1 MSSLKTALFDFHV
14 SQGAKM
20 VPFAGYEMPIQYSLG
35 IINEHDKV
43 RASAG
48 IFDVSHMGQFSI
60 VGDDSVC
67 SAIEKII
74 PIDLSVLKM
83 NQSKYSFLMNE
94 QGGIDDDLIVTRV
107 KNGINIVLNAACK
120 HSDVKT
126 LKNILPNPDCAT
138 LHDHLALI
146 AVQGPLA
153 VSILEEIVP
162 GVADLKFMNGGEF
175 SYDGETI
182 YITRSGYTG
191 EDGYEISISN
201 EKITKLC
208 EELLS
213 KNKIAMIG
221 LGARDSLRLESGL
234 CLYGHDLDKTTSPIE
249 ADLMFG
255 IAKNR
260 RATFDFVGG
269 DVVKAHV
276 EKGVTRKR
284 VGIKLEGKII
294 AREGAKIF
302 QSEKEVGVVT
312 SGCFGPSV
320 GSAVVI
326 GYVNFDCSEE
336 GTSVELEVRGKQY
349 PAKICLL
356 PFYKKSYAK

>member
-1 MSSLKTALFDFHV
+1 
-14 SQGAKM
+14 
-20 VPFAGYEMPIQYSLG
+20 
-35 IINEHDKV
+35 
-43 RASAG
+43 
-48 IFDVSHMGQFSI
+48 
-60 VGDDSVC
+60 
-67 SAIEKII
+67 
-74 PIDLSVLKM
+74 
-83 NQSKYSFLMNE
+83 
-94 QGGIDDDLIVTRV
+94 
-107 KNGINIVLNAACK
+107 
-120 HSDVKT
+120 
-126 LKNILPNPDCAT
+126 
-138 LHDHLALI
+138 
-146 AVQGPLA
+146 
-153 VSILEEIVP
+153 
-162 GVADLKFMNGGEF
+162 
-175 SYDGETI
+175 
-182 YITRSGYTG
+182 
-191 EDGYEISISN
+191 
-201 EKITKLC
+201 
-208 EELLS
+208 
-213 KNKIAMIG
+213 
-221 LGARDSLRLESGL
+221 LRLEAGL

-276 EKGVTRKR
+276 EKGITRKR

-336 GTSVELEVRGKQY
+336 GTSVELEVRGKKY